1 MRYRFPH
8 AQLFIGGFVYRWTG
22 WFGCQL
28 ETWEWRRVPAGTRRL
43 IEFDGKHYEVHVWST
58 GARKWRTRWKVPTLW
73 TIPLDCNLDEANAR
87 LRKFKDDLRGLV

>member
-8 AQLFIGGFVYRWTG
+8 ARLFIQGNVYRWTG

-28 ETWEWRRVPAGTRRL
+28 ESWEWHRVPAGTRRVL
-43 IEFDGKHYEVHVWST
+43 EFDGKRYDLRV
-58 GARKWRTRWKVPTLW
+58 WRTDKRRWWTRWQVPTFW
-73 TIPLDCNLDEANAR
+73 SIPLDCNLDEANVR